1 MGAATKAYLVAY
13 NAAQT
18 WGWLACLLLLARSIA
33 QGKSP
38 EAIYHD
44 VAPVLGEQL
53 ADRQEWVQGSHQLR
67 LLEGAGST
75 ERQQLAVHG
84 IGFKH
89 TLVAMRL
96 VMVDALEHR

>member
-53 ADRQEWVQGSHQLR
+53 ADMSGYRGATNFGCWKEQAAQNGSSWQCM
-67 LLEGAGST
+67 G
-75 ERQQLAVHG
+75 
-84 IGFKH
+84 
-89 TLVAMRL
+89 
-96 VMVDALEHR
+96 